1 MLHDSGTGGQMNRSS
16 VEYTNSATG
25 KAWLQP
31 MINHFKRVAWLNPMP
46 PSSWEYTYSTDII
59 KKS

>member
-25 KAWLQP
+25 KTWLQP
-31 MINHFKRVAWLNPMP
+31 MINHFKRVA
-46 PSSWEYTYSTDII
+46 
-59 KKS
+59 